1 MHGCA
6 YIKLYSQML
15 YCTLWQTTLL
25 LCTIKSSGGLIYFKH
40 IWEGWRGG
48 GLVRD
53 RGLIYCIYL
62 IKRPG
67 VYYFSA
73 FPMQR
78 LCKGGIYLRAAF
90 VLKSLFTDNSFC
102 KSFSQIILCTLKVRN
117 CLDGVDY
124 QVVPISFSLSLNRRC
139 ILLIRCGVY
148 SRAGF
153 IRRRLLIE

>member
-1 MHGCA
+1 MDVLISSFIAKC
-6 YIKLYSQML
+6 
-15 YCTLWQTTLL
+15 CTVHFGRLH
-25 LCTIKSSGGLIYFKH
+25 CTYRKSTIQPS
-40 IWEGWRGG
+40 G

-102 KSFSQIILCTLKVRN
+102 KSFFQIILCTLKVRN

-124 QVVPISFSLSLNRRC
+124 QVVPIFFSLSLNRRC

>member
-1 MHGCA
+1 MHACA

-15 YCTLWQTTLL
+15 YCTLWQTTLY
-25 LCTIKSSGGLIYFKH
+25 ILIYFKH
-40 IWEGWRGG
+40 IWEGGG

-73 FPMQR
+73 FPMQH

-90 VLKSLFTDNSFC
+90 VLKSLFTENSFC
-102 KSFSQIILCTLKVRN
+102 KSFFQIILCTLKVRN

-124 QVVPISFSLSLNRRC
+124 QVVPIFFSLSLNRRC
-139 ILLIRCGVY
+139 ILFIRYGVY

-153 IRRRLLIE
+153 IRRRLFIE

>member
-1 MHGCA
+1 MHVLISSFIAKC
-6 YIKLYSQML
+6 
-15 YCTLWQTTLL
+15 CTLHFGRLQCTYRKS
-25 LCTIKSSGGLIYFKH
+25 TIKPSGGLIYFKH
-40 IWEGWRGG
+40 IWEGGG

-90 VLKSLFTDNSFC
+90 VLKSLFTGNSFC
-102 KSFSQIILCTLKVRN
+102 KSFFKIILCTLKVRN

-124 QVVPISFSLSLNRRC
+124 QIVPIFFSLSLNRRC
-139 ILLIRCGVY
+139 ILLIMCGVY

>member
-1 MHGCA
+1 MAA
-6 YIKLYSQML
+6 YTVHTVNPLFSPP
-15 YCTLWQTTLL
+15 
-25 LCTIKSSGGLIYFKH
+25 GGLFISNTF
-40 IWEGWRGG
+40 GRGAGG

-67 VYYFSA
+67 VYYFSV

-78 LCKGGIYLRAAF
+78 LCKGGIYLRAVF

-102 KSFSQIILCTLKVRN
+102 KSFFQIILCTLKVRN

-124 QVVPISFSLSLNRRC
+124 QVVPIFFSLSLDRHC
-139 ILLIRCGVY
+139 ILLIRCDVY

>member
-1 MHGCA
+1 MDVLISSFIAKC
-6 YIKLYSQML
+6 
-15 YCTLWQTTLL
+15 CTVHFGRLHCTYRKS
-25 LCTIKSSGGLIYFKH
+25 TIKSSG
-40 IWEGWRGG
+40 
-48 GLVRD
+48 
-53 RGLIYCIYL
+53 GLIYCIYL

-102 KSFSQIILCTLKVRN
+102 KSFFQIILCTLKVRN

-124 QVVPISFSLSLNRRC
+124 QVVPISFSLSLNRHC